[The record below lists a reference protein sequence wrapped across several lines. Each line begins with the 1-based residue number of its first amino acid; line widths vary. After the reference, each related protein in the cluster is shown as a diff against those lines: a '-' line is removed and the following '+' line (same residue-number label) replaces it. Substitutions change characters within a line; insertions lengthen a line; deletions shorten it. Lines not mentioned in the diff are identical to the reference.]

1 MADQPEKR
9 GLELLIRKS
18 GSQEGIEIR
27 RVRADKAFLKL
38 RPRRSTRVHIEERA
52 LESALGEEYMLRN
65 VDADRYLRLN
75 AREYYLWEHI
85 DGAHTIQDLAVA
97 YFQAYGSFEFEEI
110 RGFLN
115 KARRLGAVQVRPTTV
130 VRARQVA
137 QRTGLVGALG
147 RALTYDR
154 SWQNVDRWFT
164 RAHRMLGW
172 LFSKWMLPV
181 HAALIALGLYAY
193 FEGRFT
199 HRFGAGEHSALAWW
213 GLFVLTL
220 PGAIALHEI
229 AHGMA
234 TKACGRRVKAV
245 GISVLDYLLPS
256 VYVDVTDMFMST
268 RWRRIGVSLA
278 GPGVNLVTAAVAV
291 GLARWLVDPTAGF
304 VWLVIADAC
313 YFLAAVTLWPFHG
326 FREDGYDALTDLVKV
341 TALREHAWQLVTWFL
356 PFMDEE
362 KPARPWWPPVLYAT
376 LVLAS
381 WGGALALLLT

>member
-1 MADQPEKR
+1 MADHPEQR
-9 GLELLIRKS
+9 GLELLIRKP
-18 GSQEGIEIR
+18 GSKKGMEIR

-38 RPRRSTRVHIEERA
+38 RPRRSMRVHIEERA
-52 LESALGEEYMLRN
+52 LESAVGEEYMLRN

-75 AREYYLWEHI
+75 AREYYLWQHI

-130 VRARQVA
+130 VRARRA
-137 QRTGLVGALG
+137 AETAGLVGAVG
-147 RALTYDR
+147 RAATFDR
-154 SWQNVDRWFT
+154 HWENVDPWFT
-164 RAHRMLGW
+164 RLHRVCGW

-181 HAALIALGLYAY
+181 HLALVALGLYGYTTA
-193 FEGRFT
+193 RFSD
-199 HRFGAGEHSALAWW
+199 RFGAAEPGALAWW
-213 GLFVLTL
+213 VVFVLTL
-220 PGAIALHEI
+220 PVAIALHEI

-234 TKACGRRVKAV
+234 TKASGRRVKSV
-245 GISVLDYLLPS
+245 GVSVLDYVMPS
-256 VYVDVTDMFMST
+256 FYVDVTDMFMST

-278 GPGVNLVTAAVAV
+278 GPGANLVMAAFAA
-291 GLARWLVDPTAGF
+291 GIARWMADPLGSF
-304 VWLVIADAC
+304 VWLVVADTS

-326 FREDGYDALTDLVKV
+326 LREDGYDALTDLVRV

-362 KPARPWWPPVLYAT
+362 KPARPWWPVFLYLGA
-376 LVLAS
+376 VFSS
-381 WGGALALLLT
+381 WGWALWWVFG